1 MSCRSDLLSH
11 IWSSFDPTVPYP
23 QVCETVCL
31 HHAAVLVSDYS
42 TKQLATL
49 RLMSSST
56 SAESLSVAIKSC
68 WHNTSPPFNPLPSC
82 MTVVMHYSNI
92 LLFAVLQGHKRFDP
106 LKPFIR
112 CPPGQPLTRYGNE
125 ADGGKLLCDLGK
137 LPTPCIIYSLG
148 SNGDYSFEQDALKI
162 TK

>member
-1 MSCRSDLLSH
+1 
-11 IWSSFDPTVPYP
+11 
-23 QVCETVCL
+23 
-31 HHAAVLVSDYS
+31 
-42 TKQLATL
+42 
-49 RLMSSST
+49 
-56 SAESLSVAIKSC
+56 
-68 WHNTSPPFNPLPSC
+68 

-92 LLFAVLQGHKRFDP
+92 LLFAVLQGHKRFNP